1 MTEAPEI
8 EGVEPPFPK
17 HDPYSV
23 LREPGYRLYLAGNFL
38 SILGFKMQTAAV
50 GWEIYE
56 RTKDPKALGLIGL
69 IQFLPVFLLALFAGH
84 IADRFDRKRIILIG
98 LPFIA
103 AASLA
108 MAYVSRR
115 GDDAWVLYAL
125 YALLFVSSIARA
137 FQQPAKSSLLPQ
149 IVTRSHFPA
158 AVTWNTGAMQLA
170 FVLGPALG
178 GFAIAL
184 FAGGERSFSE
194 ISLGD
199 LVKSNPLTTAES
211 IRGTAVVYV
220 MNACAAAAFFAF
232 LWFAKPRPMA
242 RDNDP
247 LTFHSLMA
255 GVRFVFSQK
264 VMLAAISLDLFAV
277 LLGGATALL
286 PVYASKEFLDVGP
299 VGMGWMEAAPALG
312 AVLMALWI
320 AHRPPFQRAGAAM
333 LLSVVGFGAATIV
346 FGLSRSYPI
355 SLAML
360 FLTGAFDNIS
370 VVIRHTLMQV
380 LTPDAMRGRVSAIN
394 GMFIGASN
402 ELGAYESGQVASW
415 TSPTFSVVS
424 GGIGTILVVVALS
437 ILSPG
442 LRRFGRLTHES
453 KVES

>member
-1 MTEAPEI
+1 MTENPEI
-8 EGVEPPFPK
+8 EGVEPALPK
-17 HDPYSV
+17 HDPYAV
-23 LREPGYRLYLAGNFL
+23 LRESGYRRYLAGNFL
-38 SILGFKMQTAAV
+38 SILGFKMQTVAV
-50 GWEIYE
+50 SWEVWQ
-56 RTKDPKALGLIGL
+56 RTQDPNALARIGL
-69 IQFLPVFLLALFAGH
+69 IQFLPVFFLALFAGH
-84 IADRFDRKRIILIG
+84 LADRFDRRRIILCS
-98 LPFIA
+98 LPFVA

-108 MAYVSRR
+108 MAYVSRN
-115 GDDAWVLYAL
+115 DYELWVLYAL
-125 YALLFVSSIARA
+125 LLVNSIARA
-137 FQQPAKSSLLPQ
+137 FQQPAKASLLPQ
-149 IVTRSHFPA
+149 MVKRAHFPA

-184 FAGGERSFSE
+184 FAGAEKSLAE
-194 ISLGD
+194 ISLAD
-199 LVKSNPLTTAES
+199 LVKSGPLTTTES
-211 IRGTAVVYV
+211 IRGAAVVYV
-220 MNACAAAAFFAF
+220 LNACAAAAFFVS
-232 LWFAKPRPMA
+232 LLFAKPRPMA
-242 RDNDP
+242 KDTDP
-247 LTFHSLMA
+247 LTWNSLMM
-255 GVRFVFSQK
+255 GVRFVLAQK

-286 PVYASKEFLDVGP
+286 PIYASKKYLDVGP

-346 FGLSRSYPI
+346 FGFSRSYPI

-402 ELGAYESGQVASW
+402 ELGAYESGKVAGW
-415 TSPTFSVVS
+415 TTPTISVVS
-424 GGIGTILVVVALS
+424 GGIGTILVVAVLS
-437 ILSPG
+437 YLSPG
-442 LRRFGRLTHES
+442 LRRFGRLTHDSKGES
-453 KVES
+453 

>member
-1 MTEAPEI
+1 MTELAEI

-17 HDPYSV
+17 HDPYAV
-23 LREPGYRLYLAGNFL
+23 LREPGYRYYLAGNFL
-38 SILGFKMQTAAV
+38 AILGYKMQTVAV
-50 GWEIYE
+50 GWEIYQ

-69 IQFLPVFLLALFAGH
+69 IQFLPVFFLALFAGH

-103 AASLA
+103 TASLA

-115 GDDAWVLYAL
+115 GDEIWVLYAL
-125 YALLFVSSIARA
+125 LLVNSIARA
-137 FQQPAKSSLLPQ
+137 FQQPAKSALLPQ
-149 IVTRSHFPA
+149 IVDRAHFPS

-170 FVLGPALG
+170 FVVGPALG

-184 FAGGERSFSE
+184 FAGGEQSFLD

-199 LVKSNPLTTAES
+199 LVKSTPLTTAES

-242 RDNDP
+242 RDSDP

-286 PVYASKEFLDVGP
+286 PVYASKEFLNVGP

-320 AHRPPFQRAGAAM
+320 AHRPPFERAGAAM

-402 ELGAYESGQVASW
+402 ELGAYESGQVAGW